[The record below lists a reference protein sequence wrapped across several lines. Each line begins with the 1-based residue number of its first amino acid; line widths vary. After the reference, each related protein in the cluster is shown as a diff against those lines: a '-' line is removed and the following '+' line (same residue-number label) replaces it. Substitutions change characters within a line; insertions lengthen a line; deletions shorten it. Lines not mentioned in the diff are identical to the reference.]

1 MNTLEQELK
10 QKQEADKKRRERE
23 QSDAEWM
30 ESLGLLM
37 DIVPMDWLRGN
48 YG

>member
-1 MNTLEQELK
+1 MISESEFK
-10 QKQEADKKRRERE
+10 QHKEAEKRRRERE

-30 ESLGLLM
+30 ESLGLPV
-37 DIVPMDWLRGN
+37 DVVPLEWLRGN

>member
-1 MNTLEQELK
+1 MSILEQELQ

-23 QSDAEWM
+23 QSDAEWR
-30 ESLGLLM
+30 ESLGLPM
-37 DIVPMDWLRGN
+37 DIVPLEWLRGN